1 MITDCNYKPSA
12 DRLTRE
18 LTDSMADP
26 SALNM
31 LRIPS
36 GILIA
41 LDWRPFHFA
50 LQPFHHLVRLV
61 HIVAM
66 AAFYGAICL
75 LDLRL
80 MGWNDTIPLRPLAL
94 RLLPLLYG
102 LFGMAVATGTLLFF
116 YDPVKVGSHAYFTL
130 KLVLIV
136 LGLANAGVFHRAGY
150 GLALSAQVMPHHARL
165 AGALSLAF
173 WTAVIV
179 CACLNVEAA
188 PKMLLR

>member
-1 MITDCNYKPSA
+1 
-12 DRLTRE
+12 
-18 LTDSMADP
+18 MADP
-26 SALNM
+26 NTLNM

-50 LQPFHHLVRLV
+50 LQPIHHLVRLIHLV
-61 HIVAM
+61 TM
-66 AAFYGAICL
+66 AGFYGAIGL

-80 MGWNDTIPLRPLAL
+80 MGWNDLTPLRPFA
-94 RLLPLLYG
+94 RHVLPLLYG
-102 LFGMAVATGTLLFF
+102 LFAIAFVAGVALFF

-130 KLVLIV
+130 KLVLIG
-136 LGLANAGVFHRAGY
+136 LGLANASIFHRAGY
-150 GLALSAQVMPHHARL
+150 GSALVAHVMPRHARL
-165 AGALSLAF
+165 AGAVSLAL